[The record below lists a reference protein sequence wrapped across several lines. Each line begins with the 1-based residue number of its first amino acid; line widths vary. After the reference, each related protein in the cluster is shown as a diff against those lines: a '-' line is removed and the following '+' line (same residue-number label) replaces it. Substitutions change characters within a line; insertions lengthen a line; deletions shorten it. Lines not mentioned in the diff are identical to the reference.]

1 MQLQLNFLQQPQD
14 LAAEVWEQLDRQAR
28 KECVDALARTIAKA
42 VRQMEDEDDR

>member
-14 LAAEVWEQLDRQAR
+14 PAADVWEQLDRQAR
-28 KECVDALARTIAKA
+28 KQFVDALARTIAKA